1 MKIALGADHAGF
13 ELKEKVKKYLTKH
26 GYQVEDLGT
35 NNGDSVDYPD
45 YAYKVAK
52 HIAGNQADFGV
63 LVCGSGLGMAM
74 TANKVPG
81 VRAAS
86 ATLEQEAQ
94 LAREHNDANVL
105 AIGARLVKD
114 EQAMKLVE
122 TFLKSSFGHG
132 RHVPRVAKIEAVER
146 EIAREVAKGTRS

>member
-1 MKIALGADHAGF
+1 MKITLGADHAGF

-35 NNGDSVDYPD
+35 NSGDSVDYPD
-45 YAYKVAK
+45 YAYKVAQQ
-52 HIAGNQADFGV
+52 IAGHQADFGV

-86 ATLEQEAQ
+86 ATLELEAQ

-105 AIGARLVKD
+105 AIGARLVKED
-114 EQAMKLVE
+114 QALKLVD
-122 TFLKSSFGHG
+122 TFLKSSFAHG
-132 RHVPRVAKIEAVER
+132 RHEPRVAKIEAVER
-146 EIAREVAKGTRS
+146 EVAQMKARSG